1 MQKRLKDV
9 LVLASERLNE
19 GFRLDVV
26 GTRQRGKL
34 SAQSV

>member
-1 MQKRLKDV
+1 
-9 LVLASERLNE
+9 LVLASERLNK

-26 GTRQRGKL
+26 STRQRGKR